1 MFVLNFVLKSGALE
15 GAVVVSCKDS
25 RSAPFTYRRAAPY
38 SQEDST
44 QATPI
49 SLLAP
54 CMAAFKGR
62 LGE

>member
-1 MFVLNFVLKSGALE
+1 MCVLNFVLNSGALE
-15 GAVVVSCKDS
+15 SAVVVSCKDS
-25 RSAPFTYRRAAPY
+25 RSAPFTYRRAAPH

-49 SLLAP
+49 SPLAP